1 MKLRKIITII
11 GARPQF
17 VKASVLSALFQKSRE
32 LEEIIIHTGQHY
44 DKAMSELFFDQL
56 GIPRPKYNLGIG
68 GGSHGENTGRMIE
81 AIEKILLSE
90 KPDAVLVYGD
100 TDSTLAGTI
109 AASKLYIPI
118 CHVEAGLRSFNN
130 RMPEEIN
137 RVLTDRVSSLLFA
150 PTVLAEKNLL
160 SEGLPRPA
168 IKLVGDVMFD
178 AVLNYSVIAA
188 EKSKILETVQV
199 NPDEYILCTIHRPV
213 NTDSVTNLAA
223 IFDALKT
230 TQTIVFPVHPR
241 TKKIIEQN
249 AIAVSDNIR
258 LIDPVGYLDMLNLEK
273 NAQLIITDSGGVQKE
288 AFFQKK
294 YCITLREE
302 TEWQELVE
310 IGVNTLIG
318 FEYHKLKNIFENGL
332 PQFAYESKNA
342 FLYGDGNAGAKI
354 IDAIVDFLN
363 KQ

>member
-1 MKLRKIITII
+1 
-11 GARPQF
+11 
-17 VKASVLSALFQKSRE
+17 
-32 LEEIIIHTGQHY
+32 
-44 DKAMSELFFDQL
+44 
-56 GIPRPKYNLGIG
+56 
-68 GGSHGENTGRMIE
+68 
-81 AIEKILLSE
+81 
-90 KPDAVLVYGD
+90 
-100 TDSTLAGTI
+100 
-109 AASKLYIPI
+109 
-118 CHVEAGLRSFNN
+118 
-130 RMPEEIN
+130 MPEEIN